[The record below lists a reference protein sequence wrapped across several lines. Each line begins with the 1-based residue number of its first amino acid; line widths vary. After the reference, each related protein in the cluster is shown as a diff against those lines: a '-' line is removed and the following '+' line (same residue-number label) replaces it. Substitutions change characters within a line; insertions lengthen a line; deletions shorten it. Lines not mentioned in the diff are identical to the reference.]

1 MNSTDKLD
9 SIKIKTFYSEKV
21 NAIKEK
27 ISFSIAREKTFAKE
41 ILDKGL
47 FSKIWE
53 EQKFD
58 KKKKLKKKNLK
69 NLTNTSPKT
78 QMKNEHVDNSL
89 VK

>member
-1 MNSTDKLD
+1 M
-9 SIKIKTFYSEKV
+9 
-21 NAIKEK
+21 KEK
-27 ISFSIAREKTFAKE
+27 ISFSITRKKTFAKE

-58 KKKKLKKKNLK
+58 KKKKLKKKLQ

-78 QMKNEHVDNSL
+78 QMKNKHVDNSL